1 MRGPES
7 LGAENAGCMT
17 AFPYPN
23 EPDDQELDPLFLE
36 SLVAEANRVLAGL
49 NAVRCQVTENRSGDP
64 EIRVSLKESCHPIG
78 TISEERIHLLAS
90 KVQALRGLL
99 GGL

>member
-1 MRGPES
+1 MRGSEC
-7 LGAENAGCMT
+7 LGEEGTGCLT
-17 AFPYPN
+17 AFSCPN
-23 EPDDQELDPLFLE
+23 EPDDGEPDTLFLE

-49 NAVRCQVTENRSGDP
+49 NAVHCQVTENPSGDP

-78 TISEERIHLLAS
+78 TIPEARIHLLAT
-90 KVQALRGLL
+90 KVQTLRALL